1 LEVAEVCSPSFF
13 ASLAAENA
21 AGHELPLNHPSVRG
35 IGDGSLPEA
44 TFRYYIEQDY
54 NYLLRYIRVLAQA
67 VAASRDLPTA
77 TKLAQLVNST
87 LSIEVDALI
96 ELYAEFGGQRETL
109 DATCPAPTCQAYTDH
124 LLATAASGNLLVI
137 LASVLP
143 CQWGYREIGRHLLRR
158 GLPDDPRYARW
169 ISEYASDEYGELVD
183 WLVCRFDQLASEEST
198 ATLQAAREAFALST
212 WHEHRFWEMAWTREG
227 WE

>member
-1 LEVAEVCSPSFF
+1 
-13 ASLAAENA
+13 
-21 AGHELPLNHPSVRG
+21 
-35 IGDGSLPEA
+35 
-44 TFRYYIEQDY
+44 
-54 NYLLRYIRVLAQA
+54 
-67 VAASRDLPTA
+67 
-77 TKLAQLVNST
+77 
-87 LSIEVDALI
+87 LI
-96 ELYAEFGGQRETL
+96 ALYAEFGGQRERL
-109 DATCPAPTCQAYTDH
+109 DATCPAPTCQAYADH

-212 WHEHRFWEMAWTREG
+212 WYEHRFWEMAWTREG
-227 WE
+227 WG